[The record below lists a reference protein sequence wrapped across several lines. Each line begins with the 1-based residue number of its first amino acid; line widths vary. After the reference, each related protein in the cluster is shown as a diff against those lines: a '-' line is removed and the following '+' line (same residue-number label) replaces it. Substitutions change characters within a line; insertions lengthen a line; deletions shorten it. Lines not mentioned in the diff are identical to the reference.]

1 MQPPIRYLYSGGQGE
16 ITEKRSRFIATLAP
30 VTTEEEAVSFIE
42 AQKKR
47 YWDARHNC
55 TAFLIGPANELTRC
69 SDDGEPPHTAGRPM
83 LDVLLHEE
91 LHDVCVVVTRYFGG
105 ILLGTG
111 GLTRAYRDAVT
122 AGLANCV
129 IATRRQAV
137 PVTVRTDYNGI
148 GKILYRVAEAGYV
161 NISTDYADLV
171 TAVWLVPQEE
181 CSAFLASVNDA
192 TQGKAEV
199 AFADPVWYSEANG
212 KLLLPPLS

>member
-91 LHDVCVVVTRYFGG
+91 MHDVCVVVTRYFGG

-129 IATRRQAV
+129 IATRR
-137 PVTVRTDYNGI
+137 
-148 GKILYRVAEAGYV
+148 
-161 NISTDYADLV
+161 
-171 TAVWLVPQEE
+171 
-181 CSAFLASVNDA
+181 
-192 TQGKAEV
+192 
-199 AFADPVWYSEANG
+199 
-212 KLLLPPLS
+212 